1 VYELTDEEGILK
13 NYLIQIAVYDVA
25 RNLELFPSSKETKEN
40 ISTADGDTE
49 SVATFS
55 SSCS

>member
-13 NYLIQIAVYDVA
+13 NYSIQIAVYDVA
-25 RNLELFPSSKETKEN
+25 GNLELFPSSKETEEN
-40 ISTADGDTE
+40 ISTTDGDTE

-55 SSCS
+55 PSC